1 MQVINKIKRDC
12 VHSLY
17 DTIQKNAT
25 LQGFQWLED
34 DNESDKYRLHGK
46 TRKRRS
52 NFKGEK
58 VNFN

>member
-34 DNESDKYRLHGK
+34 DNESDKYRLRENPEK
-46 TRKRRS
+46 TIK
-52 NFKGEK
+52 F
-58 VNFN
+58 